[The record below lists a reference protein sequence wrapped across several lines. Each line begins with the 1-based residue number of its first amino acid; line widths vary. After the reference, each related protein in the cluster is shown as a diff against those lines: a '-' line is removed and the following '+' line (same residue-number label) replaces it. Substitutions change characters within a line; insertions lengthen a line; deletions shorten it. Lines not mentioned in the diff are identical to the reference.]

1 MLHFGIRQKRPGQY
15 AHGHS
20 GRATGSGWRAEGRLV
35 AREARLCSTLNP
47 QP

>member
-20 GRATGSGWRAEGRLV
+20 GRATGSGRRAEGRLV